1 MAGRRILPDVPRLL
15 QLVDKGLTHQQIA
28 DMHGVSRQAVTLK
41 LKGATEPRNYR
52 RDWPWEVQPRHK
64 VGWLYQAISFYQV
77 SRTKERPLT
86 QRERQRLS
94 VFLDT
99 MDGFRASGRDMVV
112 DYFPDTAAGFLLR
125 ERMEGD
131 DPESLL
137 GTATQQT
144 RESAPAEC

>member
-1 MAGRRILPDVPRLL
+1 MAGRKILPDVPRLL
-15 QLVDKGLTHQQIA
+15 QLIDKDMTHQQIA
-28 DMHGVSRQAVTLK
+28 DMYGVSRQAVTLK
-41 LKGATEPRNYR
+41 LKGATEPRNHR

-94 VFLDT
+94 VFMDT

-125 ERMEGD
+125 ERTEDD
-131 DPESLL
+131 DPDSLL
-137 GTATQQT
+137 GAAS
-144 RESAPAEC
+144 RAPAAAEG